1 MDTPLVRPRRIWLML
16 VVAVVAGAVM
26 AAPYASLDPAAGRIA
41 VEGPLHHRLLIAHI
55 ATATVA
61 LVLGPLQF
69 VPALRARRRWH
80 RGIGCTYLAAGVLP
94 SAVVAVPVALLSDSL
109 VSRVGL
115 VVVAAGWLG
124 TAVAALRAIR
134 AGDVAAHRAWMTRN
148 YALTFLAVTARIV
161 VPLLLLVGLLSG
173 AIAPAEMPT
182 AVASLIPAGQI
193 AGCAINLAVAE
204 VVLRRARRGPTGS
217 GPRRAAQAPAPAPR

>member
-1 MDTPLVRPRRIWLML
+1 
-16 VVAVVAGAVM
+16 
-26 AAPYASLDPAAGRIA
+26 
-41 VEGPLHHRLLIAHI
+41 
-55 ATATVA
+55 
-61 LVLGPLQF
+61 
-69 VPALRARRRWH
+69 
-80 RGIGCTYLAAGVLP
+80 GCTYLAAGVLP

-217 GPRRAAQAPAPAPR
+217 GPPRAAQAPGPVRRCGRPHRAVQAHPGGARAAGAGRRTSPAARRGRRCGWAVRCRPPRPGAAPPRARRTAVGCAARPAA